1 MPVITIEGGPVDTAV
16 KKQLIEQLTEKAAE
30 ITGAPKQFF
39 TVLVRELP
47 LENIGL
53 AGETVPDMKARM
65 AREAGQ

>member
-1 MPVITIEGGPVDTAV
+1 MPVITIEGGPTDATV
-16 KKQLIEQLTEKAAE
+16 KRELIEQLTEKAAE

-53 AGETVPDMKARM
+53 AGETVLDMKARL
-65 AREAGQ
+65 AKEEG